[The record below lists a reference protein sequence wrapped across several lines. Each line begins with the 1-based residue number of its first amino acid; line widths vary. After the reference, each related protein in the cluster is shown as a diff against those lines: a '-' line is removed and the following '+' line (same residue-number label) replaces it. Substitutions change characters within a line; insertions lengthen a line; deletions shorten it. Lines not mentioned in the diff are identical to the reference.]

1 MEVTLLEYCF
11 YLTFF
16 PLLMA
21 GPITRAANL
30 IPKLKRTGFQQN
42 AVDGTLP
49 RHVGTGQEEY
59 AERLYRTV

>member
-30 IPKLKRTGFQQN
+30 IPRLKRERTGFQ
-42 AVDGTLP
+42 
-49 RHVGTGQEEY
+49 
-59 AERLYRTV
+59 